1 MKKNSCAILSAEVRS
16 LTVHLRGIVGLPKDI
31 KELLVRHFR
40 RLKGHLHDFRMPR
53 FVGAHVLIGRIDR
66 MPVRIAHRGVDYA
79 AQLAKSLFHTPKASS
94 SESCDL
100 VHFIL

>member
-16 LTVHLRGIVGLPKDI
+16 LTVHLRGIVGLAKDI

-40 RLKGHLHDFRMPR
+40 GLKGHLHDFRMP
-53 FVGAHVLIGRIDR
+53 GRL
-66 MPVRIAHRGVDYA
+66 AHRGVDYA

-100 VHFIL
+100 VHFILRASKCRPPIPLY